1 MKQDSK
7 IWPGFSKL
15 NLNQRLARLQEYG
28 FLTADECNY
37 LQQGGL
43 ETPELADHCIENALG
58 YFQLPFGVAAHF
70 EIDQRE
76 YAIPLAIE
84 ETSVIAALSKTAK
97 WIRQHGYIRTSQQGA
112 CIIGQI
118 QFPQVLHL
126 ERCLARLKENQA
138 AWIHAVNTNILS
150 AMVERGGGVRAMEF
164 RVLSRPNTEQML
176 VVHVLM
182 DPCDAMGANLMNQV
196 LEYLKPLMQAATEER
211 IHLCILSNLND
222 QKLTSA
228 RVVLEG
234 ISAQEGEAI
243 EEASLFAEIDP
254 YRAVT
259 HNKGI
264 MNGIDGVLIATGNDW
279 RAVEAGM
286 HAYASRDGQYQALSR
301 WRYQNGQ
308 LSGELTAPI
317 VVGTVGGVTK
327 LHPSAQLSLS
337 MMKISS
343 AAHLARIVAA
353 VGLVQNLGAI
363 RALATEGIIQGHM
376 RLHIDNILLALQLE
390 PATSQWLKQA
400 LMRKIEQQQPISE
413 RIAMSLLQDYD
424 ANSSQDIFIR

>member
-1 MKQDSK
+1 MKQDGN
-7 IWPGFSKL
+7 IWSGFSKL
-15 NLNQRLARLQEYG
+15 NLTQRLIKLQQYG
-28 FLTADECNY
+28 FLSEDECNY
-37 LQQGGL
+37 LVQGGL
-43 ETPELADHCIENALG
+43 TTPKLADHCIENALG
-58 YFQLPFGVAAHF
+58 YFQLPFGVAAYF

-118 QFPQVLHL
+118 QFPQVINL
-126 ERCLARLKENQA
+126 ERCLACLKANQA
-138 AWIHAVNTNILS
+138 AWIQAVNTKLLP
-150 AMVERGGGVRAMEF
+150 AMVARGGGVRAMEF
-164 RVLSRPNTEQML
+164 RVLARPNLGQML

-182 DPCDAMGANLMNQV
+182 DPCDAMGANLINQV
-196 LEYLKPLMQAATEER
+196 LEYLKPLMQAATQEQ

-222 QKLTSA
+222 QKLTTA
-228 RVVLEG
+228 QVVLDG

-286 HAYASRDGQYQALSR
+286 HAYAAREGQYQALSR
-301 WRYQNGQ
+301 WRYQQGQ

-317 VVGTVGGVTK
+317 VVGTVGGMTK
-327 LHPSAQLSLS
+327 LHPSAQMSLA

-343 AAHLARIVAA
+343 AAHLARIIAA

-363 RALATEGIIQGHM
+363 RALATQGIIQGHM
-376 RLHIDNILLALQLE
+376 RLHIDNIILGLQLA
-390 PATSQWLKQA
+390 PAPARWLKQA
-400 LMRKIEQQQPISE
+400 LIRKIEQQQPISE
-413 RIAMSLLQDYD
+413 RIALSLLQDYD
-424 ANSSQDIFIR
+424 ANSSQDVFIR